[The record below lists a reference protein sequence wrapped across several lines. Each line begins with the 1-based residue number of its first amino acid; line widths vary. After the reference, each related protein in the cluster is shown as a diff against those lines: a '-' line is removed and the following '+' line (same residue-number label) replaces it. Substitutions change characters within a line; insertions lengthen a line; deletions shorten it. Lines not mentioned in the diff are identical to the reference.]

1 MNVLSYPMTLSI
13 KFSYSKLVVYTLL
26 SQCPCLSGCFSQ
38 SLATKTATTKAPTT
52 TASVSA
58 EFKIRLLPTVHTL
71 ALTTTH
77 IHSHAHS
84 HTHTHTHTC
93 RRAGLGELCQLGIYF
108 GISHLV
114 LFPARSSQ
122 FTARVDSFF
131 FAFYIYIYIF
141 YRACSS
147 NALRLT
153 IPTLVCCFG
162 GSTLAFHHV

>member
-84 HTHTHTHTC
+84 HTHTHLQTGRT
-93 RRAGLGELCQLGIYF
+93 RGAL
-108 GISHLV
+108 
-114 LFPARSSQ
+114 PARGL
-122 FTARVDSFF
+122 FWY
-131 FAFYIYIYIF
+131 FAFGPF
-141 YRACSS
+141 SCSQ
-147 NALRLT
+147 LT
-153 IPTLVCCFG
+153 VHSSC
-162 GSTLAFHHV
+162 